1 MKKLLIITALLL
13 FAGIVFGQTLQ
24 KGNLIGVHVLT
35 VTLKPDVTMDQY
47 INFLNDKYVPGFEEL
62 FKGFNLF
69 VMKGIRG
76 ENKDSIGLLFQAK
89 DEATRNLYNNDDGS
103 PTELGNKL
111 WEKLEP
117 VFSEMDKLGTWASD
131 YTDWVL
137 Q

>member
-1 MKKLLIITALLL
+1 
-13 FAGIVFGQTLQ
+13 
-24 KGNLIGVHVLT
+24 
-35 VTLKPDVTMDQY
+35 
-47 INFLNDKYVPGFEEL
+47 
-62 FKGFNLF
+62 
-69 VMKGIRG
+69 MKGIRG